1 MNKRILASIV
11 SLSAVCAVGVGL
23 VCVSPWKS
31 SISGE
36 NAQKEPLNTP
46 LSTENL
52 LDISG
57 RLADNESMADEANA
71 AAYSLNDNEEI
82 TKKSIFFKM
91 LNTIDYFDTAEGSI
105 EICNEGDMKTSEF
118 ACNLLTADAYEYSI
132 RGNEIHEYYSSS
144 NGEFYEV
151 FKERKLINKGLG
163 SCNIEEAVPIPDSER
178 ITVAEDGINC
188 YAYRADPTNTPT
200 AREGLQP
207 QELTFNFMT
216 VEDNWDITGETIFLG
231 RDCVVIEGSTNDY
244 AEEKL
249 GVYTFKFTVDKET
262 GVLMKYDGFDAD
274 GNIISYSKFN
284 ELNFNSNPE
293 IKKYNPDKY
302 TDYEIIDKSHP
313 KHE

>member
-1 MNKRILASIV
+1 MNKRILAF

-31 SISGE
+31 STSGE
-36 NAQKEPLNTP
+36 NAQKEPLNAP

-57 RLADNESMADEANA
+57 RLADNESMEDKA
-71 AAYSLNDNEEI
+71 AAYSLNDDEEI

-91 LNTIDYFDTAEGSI
+91 LNTIDYFNTAEGSI
-105 EICNEGDMKTSEF
+105 EICNEGDIRTSEF

-132 RGNEIHEYYSSS
+132 WGDEIYEDYSSS
-144 NGEFYEV
+144 NGEFYKV
-151 FKERKLINKGLG
+151 LKECKLINKGLG
-163 SCNIEEAVPIPDSER
+163 ACNIEEAVPIPDSER

-188 YAYRADPTNTPT
+188 YAYRADPINAPT

-216 VEDNWDITGETIFLG
+216 VEDNWDITGETTYLD
-231 RDCVVIEGSTNDY
+231 RDCVVIEGHTNDY

-249 GVYTFKFTVDKET
+249 GVYTFEFTVDKET

-274 GNIISYSKFN
+274 GNIVSYSRFT
-284 ELNFNSNPE
+284 ELTFNSNPE
-293 IKKYNPDKY
+293 IKKFNQNEYADF
-302 TDYEIIDKSHP
+302 EINDQSHP

>member
-31 SISGE
+31 STSGE
-36 NAQKEPLNTP
+36 NAQKEPLNAP

-57 RLADNESMADEANA
+57 RLADNESMEDKS
-71 AAYSLNDNEEI
+71 AAYSLNDDEEI

-91 LNTIDYFDTAEGSI
+91 LNTIDYFNTAEGSI
-105 EICNEGDMKTSEF
+105 EICTEGDIRTSEF

-132 RGNEIHEYYSSS
+132 WGDEIYEDYSSS
-144 NGEFYEV
+144 NGEFYKV
-151 FKERKLINKGLG
+151 LKERKLINKGLG
-163 SCNIEEAVPIPDSER
+163 ACNIEEAVPIPDSER

-188 YAYRADPTNTPT
+188 YAYRADPINAPT

-216 VEDNWDITGETIFLG
+216 VEDNWDITGETTFLD
-231 RDCVVIEGSTNDY
+231 RDCVVIEGHTNDY

-249 GVYTFKFTVDKET
+249 GVYSFEFTVDKET

-274 GNIISYSKFN
+274 GNIVSYSRFT
-284 ELNFNSNPE
+284 ELTFNSNPE
-293 IKKYNPDKY
+293 IKKFNQNEYADF
-302 TDYEIIDKSHP
+302 EINDQSHP

>member
-11 SLSAVCAVGVGL
+11 SLSAVCTVGVGL

-31 SISGE
+31 STSGE
-36 NAQKEPLNTP
+36 NAQKEPLNAP

-57 RLADNESMADEANA
+57 RLADNESMEDKS
-71 AAYSLNDNEEI
+71 AAYSLNDEEEI

-91 LNTIDYFDTAEGSI
+91 LNTIDYFNTAEGSI
-105 EICNEGDMKTSEF
+105 EICTEGDIRTSEF

-132 RGNEIHEYYSSS
+132 WGDEIYEDYSSS
-144 NGEFYEV
+144 NGEFYKV
-151 FKERKLINKGLG
+151 LKERKLINKGLG
-163 SCNIEEAVPIPDSER
+163 ACNIEEAVPIPDSER

-188 YAYRADPTNTPT
+188 YAYRADPINAPT

-216 VEDNWDITGETIFLG
+216 VEDNWDITGETTYLD
-231 RDCVVIEGSTNDY
+231 RDCVIIEGHTNDY

-249 GVYTFKFTVDKET
+249 GVYTFEFTVDKET

-274 GNIISYSKFN
+274 GNIVSYSKFT
-284 ELNFNSNPE
+284 ELTFNSNPE
-293 IKKYNPDKY
+293 IKKFNQNEYADF
-302 TDYEIIDKSHP
+302 EINDQSHP
-313 KHE
+313 NHE

>member
-1 MNKRILASIV
+1 MNKRILAF

-31 SISGE
+31 STSGE
-36 NAQKEPLNTP
+36 NAQKEPLNAP

-57 RLADNESMADEANA
+57 RLADNESMEDKS
-71 AAYSLNDNEEI
+71 AAYSLNDEEEI

-91 LNTIDYFDTAEGSI
+91 LNTIDYFNTAEGSI
-105 EICNEGDMKTSEF
+105 EICTEGDIRTSEF

-132 RGNEIHEYYSSS
+132 WGDEIYEDYSSS
-144 NGEFYEV
+144 NGEFYKV
-151 FKERKLINKGLG
+151 LKERKLINKGLG
-163 SCNIEEAVPIPDSER
+163 ACNIEEAVPIPDSER

-188 YAYRADPTNTPT
+188 YAYRADPINAPT

-216 VEDNWDITGETIFLG
+216 VEDNWDITGETTYLD
-231 RDCVVIEGSTNDY
+231 RDCVVIEGHTNDY

-249 GVYTFKFTVDKET
+249 GVYTFEFTVDKET

-274 GNIISYSKFN
+274 GNIVSYSRFT
-284 ELNFNSNPE
+284 ELTFNSNPE
-293 IKKYNPDKY
+293 IKKFNQNEYADF
-302 TDYEIIDKSHP
+302 EINDQSHP

>member
-11 SLSAVCAVGVGL
+11 SLSTVCALGVGL
-23 VCVSPWKS
+23 VYASPWKS
-31 SISGE
+31 TTSGE
-36 NAQKEPLNTP
+36 NAQKNPLNAP
-46 LSTENL
+46 LSTENM

-57 RLADNESMADEANA
+57 RLADNESMANEA
-71 AAYSLNDNEEI
+71 AAYSLNDKEEI

-105 EICNEGDMKTSEF
+105 EICDEGKMRTSEF
-118 ACNLLTADAYEYSI
+118 ACNLLTADSYEYVVWN
-132 RGNEIHEYYSSS
+132 NEVFENYSSS
-144 NGEFYEV
+144 NGELYEV
-151 FKERKLINKGLG
+151 CNDRKSITASLG
-163 SCNIEEAVPIPDSER
+163 SCNIEEAVPIPDNER
-178 ITVAEDGINC
+178 ITVADDGINC
-188 YAYRADPTNTPT
+188 YSHRADPTNTLT

-216 VEDNWDITGETIFLG
+216 VEDNWDITGETKFLG

-249 GVYTFKFTVDKET
+249 GVYTFKFTVDTET

-284 ELNFNSNPE
+284 EITFNSDPE
-293 IKKYNPDKY
+293 IKKFNPEEY
-302 TDYEIIDKSHP
+302 AGFEIIDQSHP

>member
-31 SISGE
+31 STSGE
-36 NAQKEPLNTP
+36 NAQKEPLNAP

-57 RLADNESMADEANA
+57 RLADNESMEDKS
-71 AAYSLNDNEEI
+71 AAYSLNDDEEI

-91 LNTIDYFDTAEGSI
+91 LNTIDYFNTAEGSI
-105 EICNEGDMKTSEF
+105 EICTEGDIRTSEF

-132 RGNEIHEYYSSS
+132 WGDEIYEDYSSS
-144 NGEFYEV
+144 NGEFYKV
-151 FKERKLINKGLG
+151 LKERKLINKGLG
-163 SCNIEEAVPIPDSER
+163 ACNIEEAVPIPDSER

-188 YAYRADPTNTPT
+188 YAYRADPINAPT

-216 VEDNWDITGETIFLG
+216 VEDNWDITGETTFLD
-231 RDCVVIEGSTNDY
+231 RDCVVIEGHTNDY

-249 GVYTFKFTVDKET
+249 GVYTFEFTVDKET

-274 GNIISYSKFN
+274 GNIVSYSRFT
-284 ELNFNSNPE
+284 ELTFNSNPE
-293 IKKYNPDKY
+293 IKKFNQNEYADF
-302 TDYEIIDKSHP
+302 EINDQSHP

>member
-31 SISGE
+31 STSGE
-36 NAQKEPLNTP
+36 NAQKEPLNAP

-57 RLADNESMADEANA
+57 RLADNESMEDKS
-71 AAYSLNDNEEI
+71 AAYSLNDDEEI

-91 LNTIDYFDTAEGSI
+91 LNTIDYFNTAEGSI
-105 EICNEGDMKTSEF
+105 EICNEGDIRTSEF

-132 RGNEIHEYYSSS
+132 WGDEIYEDYSSS
-144 NGEFYEV
+144 NGEFYKV
-151 FKERKLINKGLG
+151 LKERKLINKGLG
-163 SCNIEEAVPIPDSER
+163 ACNIEEAVPIPDSER

-188 YAYRADPTNTPT
+188 YAYRADPINAPT

-216 VEDNWDITGETIFLG
+216 VEDNWDITGETTFLD
-231 RDCVVIEGSTNDY
+231 RDCVVIEGHTNDY

-249 GVYTFKFTVDKET
+249 GVYTFEFTVDKET

-274 GNIISYSKFN
+274 GNIVSYSRFT
-284 ELNFNSNPE
+284 ELTFNSNPE
-293 IKKYNPDKY
+293 IKKFNQNEYADF
-302 TDYEIIDKSHP
+302 EINDQSHP

>member
-11 SLSAVCAVGVGL
+11 SLSAVCTVGVGL

-31 SISGE
+31 STSGE
-36 NAQKEPLNTP
+36 NAQKEPLNAP

-57 RLADNESMADEANA
+57 RLADNESMEDKS
-71 AAYSLNDNEEI
+71 AAYSLNDDEEI

-91 LNTIDYFDTAEGSI
+91 LNTIDYFNTAEGSI
-105 EICNEGDMKTSEF
+105 EICNEGDIRTSEF

-132 RGNEIHEYYSSS
+132 WGDEIYEDYSSS
-144 NGEFYEV
+144 NGEFYKV
-151 FKERKLINKGLG
+151 LKERKLINKGLG
-163 SCNIEEAVPIPDSER
+163 ACNIEEAVPIPDSER

-188 YAYRADPTNTPT
+188 YAYRADPINAPT

-216 VEDNWDITGETIFLG
+216 VEDNWDITGETTYLD
-231 RDCVVIEGSTNDY
+231 RDCVVIEGHTNDY

-249 GVYTFKFTVDKET
+249 GVYTFEFTVDKET

-274 GNIISYSKFN
+274 GNIVSYSRFT
-284 ELNFNSNPE
+284 ELTFNSNPE
-293 IKKYNPDKY
+293 IKKFNQNEYADF
-302 TDYEIIDKSHP
+302 EINDQSHP

>member
-31 SISGE
+31 STSGE
-36 NAQKEPLNTP
+36 NAQKEPLNAP

-163 SCNIEEAVPIPDSER
+163 SCNIEEAVPIPTTKE
-178 ITVAEDGINC
+178 
-188 YAYRADPTNTPT
+188 
-200 AREGLQP
+200 LQ
-207 QELTFNFMT
+207 
-216 VEDNWDITGETIFLG
+216 
-231 RDCVVIEGSTNDY
+231 
-244 AEEKL
+244 
-249 GVYTFKFTVDKET
+249 
-262 GVLMKYDGFDAD
+262 
-274 GNIISYSKFN
+274 
-284 ELNFNSNPE
+284 
-293 IKKYNPDKY
+293 
-302 TDYEIIDKSHP
+302 
-313 KHE
+313 

>member
-31 SISGE
+31 STSGE
-36 NAQKEPLNTP
+36 NAQKEPLNAP

-163 SCNIEEAVPIPDSER
+163 SCNIEEAVPIPDKER

-200 AREGLQP
+200 ARVGLQP
-207 QELTFNFMT
+207 Q
-216 VEDNWDITGETIFLG
+216 
-231 RDCVVIEGSTNDY
+231 
-244 AEEKL
+244 
-249 GVYTFKFTVDKET
+249 
-262 GVLMKYDGFDAD
+262 
-274 GNIISYSKFN
+274 
-284 ELNFNSNPE
+284 
-293 IKKYNPDKY
+293 
-302 TDYEIIDKSHP
+302 
-313 KHE
+313 

>member
-31 SISGE
+31 STSGE
-36 NAQKEPLNTP
+36 NAQKEPLNAP

-118 ACNLLTADAYEYSI
+118 ACNLLTA
-132 RGNEIHEYYSSS
+132 EIHEYYSSS

-163 SCNIEEAVPIPDSER
+163 SCNIEEAVPIPDNER

-274 GNIISYSKFN
+274 GNIISY
-284 ELNFNSNPE
+284 L
-293 IKKYNPDKY
+293 KKYNPDKY